1 LVTALTLLKKYDIII
16 IEKLRKEL
24 IFMPAYRKTSVYS
37 PMINGEIRMRL
48 IDVLASSP
56 EALSMKQMKAEDMFL
71 SNLTTQKM
79 SRELNHLVE
88 MGLVRKAQSKKDK
101 CMVYKAVSVMLAQG
115 YDIDEGD
122 NDD

>member
-1 LVTALTLLKKYDIII
+1 
-16 IEKLRKEL
+16 
-24 IFMPAYRKTSVYS
+24 MPAYRKTSVYS

>member
-1 LVTALTLLKKYDIII
+1 
-16 IEKLRKEL
+16 
-24 IFMPAYRKTSVYS
+24 
-37 PMINGEIRMRL
+37 MRL